1 MVFRAGRIG
10 RPGLLG
16 TVARTA
22 VVAGTAR
29 ATANAVDRH
38 AQRRAEESRPYAA
51 QQAPPPPPQQYG
63 RPDPYARPAPAPA
76 AAESEDLVEKLHSL
90 GELHASGVLSDDE
103 FAAAKRQLLG

>member
-1 MVFRAGRIG
+1 MVFRGARVG

-38 AQRRAEESRPYAA
+38 AQRRAAESQAYYDE
-51 QQAPPPPPQQYG
+51 QQSPPPTTVAPP
-63 RPDPYARPAPAPA
+63 
-76 AAESEDLVEKLHSL
+76 ESDSRDLVSKLQQL
-90 GELHASGVLSDDE
+90 GQLHADGALTDTE
-103 FAAAKRQLLG
+103 FAEAKQQLLH